1 MTEWTE
7 KMAAMNDAFLI
18 IDNKTAMLVGIIEAD
33 DGRHDIEIMM
43 KMHELGY
50 AIRRLNFDDLV
61 DGGIKFI
68 NKMQVQKATQQLMEG
83 LE

>member
-1 MTEWTE
+1 MEWVE
-7 KMAAMNDAFLI
+7 QLSSINDGYLI
-18 IDNKTAMLVGIIEAD
+18 IDNKTAMLIGIIEAD
-33 DGRHDIEIMM
+33 DGRHDMEIMM

-61 DGGIKFI
+61 NGGIKFK

-83 LE
+83 LK